1 MNQSEVTKNI
11 IEWAT
16 EKGIMSKATPYTQFG
31 KLIEEVD
38 ELREGMRE
46 ESPADIKDGIGD
58 CVVVLTIL
66 ADMYGMSIDDC
77 VQSAYD
83 IISKRTG
90 KMVGGVFVK
99 DGQ

>member
-1 MNQSEVTKNI
+1 MNQSELTTKI
-11 IEWAT
+11 IEWAE
-16 EKGIMSKATPYTQFG
+16 EKDIMTKATPYTQFG
-31 KLIEEVD
+31 KLMEEVD
-38 ELREGMRE
+38 ELRLGMRE
-46 ESPADIKDGIGD
+46 ESIADIKDGIGD

-66 ADMYGMSIDDC
+66 AKMYGLSIDDC